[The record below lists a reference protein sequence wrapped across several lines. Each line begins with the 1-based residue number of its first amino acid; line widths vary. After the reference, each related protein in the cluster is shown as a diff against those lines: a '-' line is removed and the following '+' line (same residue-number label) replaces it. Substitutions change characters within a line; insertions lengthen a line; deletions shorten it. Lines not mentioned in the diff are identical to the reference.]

1 MNHSL
6 AIVLKIL
13 VYISVMA
20 EQHSLVEESV
30 VDREDLGHG
39 VDERK
44 AERAVWVKFR
54 GRSFEHG
61 EGSGR
66 EFAHVDAGGHAV
78 VLGAD

>member
-30 VDREDLGHG
+30 VDREDLGNSM
-39 VDERK
+39 DE
-44 AERAVWVKFR
+44 
-54 GRSFEHG
+54 
-61 EGSGR
+61 
-66 EFAHVDAGGHAV
+66 
-78 VLGAD
+78 